1 MNVTISLQGLLIA
14 VLLVAAIVVLI
25 FLAVLIAKLLPTIK
39 KLNAVLD
46 DAKEVSAFAAKETGK
61 ADGILT
67 GMGDSVSA
75 IAANLSANRSTI
87 KNLSSLV
94 GAATSIIGVAK
105 ATGATSA
112 KKEAKAAKTKKE
124 KKEKKEKK

>member
-1 MNVTISLQGLLIA
+1 MNVTISVQALLIA

-25 FLAVLIAKLLPTIK
+25 FLAVLIARLLPTVK

-46 DAKEVSAFAAKETGK
+46 DAKEVSAFAAKETSK

-75 IAANLSANRSTI
+75 IAANLSANRNTI

-105 ATGATSA
+105 ATGAASA
-112 KKEAKAAKTKKE
+112 KKEAKAAKAKKE
-124 KKEKKEKK
+124 KK

>member
-1 MNVTISLQGLLIA
+1 MNVTISLQALLIA
-14 VLLVAAIVVLI
+14 ILIVTAIVVLI
-25 FLAVLIAKLLPTIK
+25 FLAVLIARLLPTIK
-39 KLNAVLD
+39 KLNDVLD
-46 DAKEVSAFAAKETGK
+46 DAKQVTAFAADQTNK

-75 IAANLSANRSTI
+75 IATNLRANRNTI

-105 ATGATSA
+105 ATGTASE
-112 KKEAKAAKTKKE
+112 KKEAKKESKAKKE
-124 KKEKKEKK
+124 KK